1 MKLLKITTFY
11 PSYLNDFYRKQPGL
25 AQKSYSEQKA
35 ALDYDAF
42 GWADFWSNALTPL
55 DYEVMEIAF
64 NAEAMQRAW
73 AKENSI
79 SNPASINLG
88 KIVLAQTNKFKP
100 DVLWFDDHNVDILKA
115 IRSEV
120 SSIHLVLGW
129 AGSSIPRSNVW
140 RYIDLI
146 LSCAPETVE
155 YFKNAGL
162 PAAQLHHGFDPRINE
177 RLKARSKQIDFSF
190 IGQLIRSN
198 QFHLQREYLLEQLAT
213 RVGIDIF
220 SPSEDLGWKDD
231 LRAYLMAGSYG
242 GMKVLKAVGVPES
255 ALRTLPIIGRA
266 VDLSSRPLRPVNPV
280 LNKFMKPGIFGL
292 EMYQV
297 LRDSKITLNVHAD
310 SSPRFASNMRLFETT
325 GVGTCMVTDW
335 KDNLPGLFE
344 TDKEVVTYKTVDE
357 CVNKV
362 TWLLDHSKERED
374 IAHAGQSRT
383 LRDHSFA
390 HRALILNKIIK
401 DKLGE

>member
-11 PSYLNDFYRKQPGL
+11 PSYLNDFYRTHPGL

-55 DYEVMEIAF
+55 DYEVMEITF

-73 AKENSI
+73 AKENSL
-79 SNPASINLG
+79 SNPDSINLEE
-88 KIVLAQTNKFKP
+88 IVLAQTNKFKP

-129 AGSSIPRSNVW
+129 AGSAIPRSNVW
-140 RYIDLI
+140 RHVDII

-155 YFKNAGL
+155 YFNKAGL

-198 QFHLQREYLLEQLAT
+198 QFHLRREYLLEQLAT

-220 SPSEDLGWKDD
+220 SPSADLDWKDD
-231 LRAYLMAGSYG
+231 LRALAMAASYG
-242 GMKVLKAVGVPES
+242 GMKVLKAVGVSEFT
-255 ALRTLPIIGRA
+255 LRTLPLIGRA
-266 VDLSSRPLRPVNPV
+266 VDLSSRPLCPVNPV
-280 LNKFMKPGIFGL
+280 LIKSMKPGVFGL

-297 LRDSKITLNVHAD
+297 LRDSKITLNIHAD

-335 KDNLPGLFE
+335 KDNLPELFE
-344 TDKEVVTYKTVDE
+344 TDKEMVTYRTVDE

-362 TWLLDHSKERED
+362 TWLLDHTKEREE
-374 IAHAGQSRT
+374 IARAGQSRT

-390 HRALILNKIIK
+390 HRALFLNEIIK
-401 DKLGE
+401 DKLSA